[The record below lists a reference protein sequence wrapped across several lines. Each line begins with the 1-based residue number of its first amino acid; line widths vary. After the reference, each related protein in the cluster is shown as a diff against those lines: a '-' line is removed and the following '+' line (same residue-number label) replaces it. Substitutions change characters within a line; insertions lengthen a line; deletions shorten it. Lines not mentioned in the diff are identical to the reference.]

1 VKFYG
6 TKKLWPYIVKH
17 NKNIIKDADRV
28 PIGTTLRIPEL
39 TPKK

>member
-1 VKFYG
+1 MALYRE
-6 TKKLWPYIVKH
+6 TY
-17 NKNIIKDADRV
+17 KNIIKDADRV